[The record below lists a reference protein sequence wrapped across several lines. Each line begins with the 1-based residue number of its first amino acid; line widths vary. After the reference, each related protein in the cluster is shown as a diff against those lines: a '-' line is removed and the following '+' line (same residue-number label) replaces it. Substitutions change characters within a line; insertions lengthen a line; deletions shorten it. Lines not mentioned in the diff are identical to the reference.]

1 MPFKNDR
8 LLLIFT
14 RNPELGR
21 VKTRLAA
28 DMGKEAALDIYL
40 ALLEHTA
47 SISAKINA
55 EKIVYYSE
63 GIQKEDLWTES
74 VFRKNLQQGQ
84 NLGERM
90 ENAFR
95 AGFEEG
101 FGKVLII
108 GSDLYDLSE
117 EDLEK
122 AFLALD
128 TSDYVLGPA
137 QDGGYYCFGM
147 TKMTSQVFKNKT
159 WSTKS
164 VLAETLKDLK
174 NETVTLLQEK
184 NDIDTAE
191 DLQEFPELQRI
202 SNEKNKKL

>member
-1 MPFKNDR
+1 MSIENDR

-14 RNPELGR
+14 RNPQLGK

-28 DMGKEAALDIYL
+28 DVGEQVALEIYL

-47 SISAKINA
+47 AVAAGINA
-55 EKIVYYSE
+55 EKWVFYSE
-63 GIQKEDLWTES
+63 AIQNGDLWEDS
-74 VFRKNLQQGQ
+74 IFRKKLQQGQ

-95 AGFEEG
+95 RGFEEG
-101 FGKVLII
+101 FRKILII

-117 EDLEK
+117 KDLEK
-122 AFLALD
+122 AFLTLE
-128 TSDYVLGPA
+128 SSNFVLGPA

-147 TKMTSQVFKNKT
+147 RKMASEVFRNKS

-164 VLAETLKDLK
+164 VLAETLKDLE
-174 NETVTLLQEK
+174 NEKVTLLEEK

-191 DLQEFPELQRI
+191 DLKGFPELQRI
-202 SNEKNKKL
+202 ANKKNK